1 MKIAVYDL
9 EMICWEDHKGVGEI
23 IEIGA
28 VLVDLE
34 KGVITNK
41 VNVIVK
47 PNEAINPF
55 TTKITGITQ
64 RMVDKQGV
72 DLTEA
77 IRRINKKI
85 SLKNNHWFA
94 WGSDVS
100 TIVREFTRHDIE
112 FNVANFHN
120 LAVFTRLL
128 HKTSYSM
135 GLKEA
140 CEFYGSEII
149 TPAHRALPDAIT
161 TANLA
166 IELFKTHDPKLLVR
180 DNLNEKD

>member
-9 EMICWEDHKGVGEI
+9 EMICWEDRKGVGEI

-34 KGVITNK
+34 KGEITQK

-47 PNEAINPF
+47 PEEAINPF

-64 RMVDKQGV
+64 KMVDKQGV
-72 DLTEA
+72 PLPEA

-85 SLKNNHWFA
+85 SIKNNPWFA

-100 TIVREFTRHDIE
+100 TIAREFTRHNIE

-120 LAVFTRLL
+120 LAAFTRMM
-128 HKTSYSM
+128 HNTSYSM
-135 GLKEA
+135 GLKDA
-140 CEFYGSEII
+140 CEFYGAEVV

-166 IELFKTHDPKLLVR
+166 IELMKAHDPKLL
-180 DNLNEKD
+180 NK